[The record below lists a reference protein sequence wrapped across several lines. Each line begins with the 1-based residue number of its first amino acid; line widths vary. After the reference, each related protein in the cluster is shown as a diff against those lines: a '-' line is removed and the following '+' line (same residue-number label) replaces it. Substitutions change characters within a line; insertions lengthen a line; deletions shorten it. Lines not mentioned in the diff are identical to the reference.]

1 MGQDQFDE
9 RHRCCRQSVFHGDML
24 QCLVEHTL
32 VTRTGEDPI
41 TVGDDAAADESLQWC
56 ALISV
61 VPDRAGL
68 FAG

>member
-1 MGQDQFDE
+1 VIHGG
-9 RHRCCRQSVFHGDML
+9 VFQGL
-24 QCLVEHTL
+24 IEHTL
-32 VTRTGEDPI
+32 ITGTDENPI
-41 TVGDDAAADESLQWC
+41 TAGNDAAADESLQWC